1 MNNIGYLKDGN
12 FYYQPLFIVVYLYN
26 MKNIITSIIL
36 IFLAFT
42 IYAQTPSETKEK
54 KENLVL
60 IIKNSG
66 GEYIEEIVSELPI
79 FSPFHKRFLGSV
91 FPVLQGPW
99 LVNGRLMT
107 STI

>member
-42 IYAQTPSETKEK
+42 IYAQTPSETEEK

-66 GEYIEEIVSELPI
+66 GEYTGEIVLDDGKEILLITKNIGKIYINKSEILI
-79 FSPFHKRFLGSV
+79 
-91 FPVLQGPW
+91 
-99 LVNGRLMT
+99 N
-107 STI
+107 

>member
-42 IYAQTPSETKEK
+42 IYTQTPSETEEK

-66 GEYIEEIVSELPI
+66 GEYIEEIVSDDGGGILLITKNIGKIYINKSEILI
-79 FSPFHKRFLGSV
+79 
-91 FPVLQGPW
+91 
-99 LVNGRLMT
+99 N
-107 STI
+107 